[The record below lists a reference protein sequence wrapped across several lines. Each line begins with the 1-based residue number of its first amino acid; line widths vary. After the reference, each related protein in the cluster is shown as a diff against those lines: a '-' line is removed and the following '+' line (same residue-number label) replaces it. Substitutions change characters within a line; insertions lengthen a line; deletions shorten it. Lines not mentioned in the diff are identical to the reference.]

1 MSKQTTPLL
10 LAALIAV
17 LIPTQAFS
25 QKTFPLSLGKEY
37 LRSEITAAIG
47 EPEKFGYDYAGGE
60 NDLNIFFYGKG
71 VILNQTFTNLKLE
84 WEDDDIG
91 TYPVINYQDDQ
102 FTKRKAPLIGIALTD
117 PTYRIL
123 EDKLPGGLYVGMQR
137 SALKSIKG
145 EHSDGRWGGIQ
156 ENSYRIIFEDESMV
170 LMHYNAWDR
179 ISSIVYFSPESGIFY
194 WPKED
199 PYTPVDEN
207 DQLVSSYHGPDDLR
221 GILVPSDPVDV
232 FARFSTSNLEDNPA
246 VPTGSTMVPLASLL
260 DFDRQVIKDK
270 VKDQIL
276 VTTFFRQDAWR
287 GLKAV
292 LHDSQDS
299 INWNEATD
307 INWYYLQESNGALLD
322 DYIIVQFARKGFE
335 SGQRSYSFTPDES
348 ITRILVYADFQG
360 NIPKVRFY
368 HGGRIYNG
376 RLLKRGE
383 GLQSD
388 DRAYRYVTVFK
399 EIPQS
404 KVLGIKRESKK
415 EIIGTYRFAEKEY
428 PWDNNRK

>member
-1 MSKQTTPLL
+1 
-10 LAALIAV
+10 
-17 LIPTQAFS
+17 
-25 QKTFPLSLGKEY
+25 
-37 LRSEITAAIG
+37 
-47 EPEKFGYDYAGGE
+47 
-60 NDLNIFFYGKG
+60 
-71 VILNQTFTNLKLE
+71 
-84 WEDDDIG
+84 
-91 TYPVINYQDDQ
+91 
-102 FTKRKAPLIGIALTD
+102 
-117 PTYRIL
+117 
-123 EDKLPGGLYVGMQR
+123 
-137 SALKSIKG
+137 
-145 EHSDGRWGGIQ
+145 
-156 ENSYRIIFEDESMV
+156 MV
-170 LMHYNAWDR
+170 MMHYNAWDR

-207 DQLVSSYHGPDDLR
+207 DQLVTSYHGPDDLR

-322 DYIIVQFARKGFE
+322 DYVIVQFARKGFE
-335 SGQRSYSFTPDES
+335 SGQRSYNFTPDES

-368 HGGRIYNG
+368 HGGRIYYG

-383 GLQSD
+383 GLQSG

-415 EIIGTYRFAEKEY
+415 EILGTYRFAEEEY